1 MKYEFGYKFGDVLTY
16 TSPTDNKLK
25 TPCVFVRN
33 DQGKAVILLSY
44 AEWVARVSYSSLSK
58 GEESTDYEEG
68 YSEGYRAGVKDVKER
83 VTRWVSGI
91 F

>member
-1 MKYEFGYKFGDVLTY
+1 MKYKFGYKFGDMLTY
-16 TSPTDNKLK
+16 TSPINNELK

-33 DQGKAVILLSY
+33 DQGKAVILFSH

-58 GEESTDYEEG
+58 GEDNTDYNEG
-68 YSEGYRAGVKDVKER
+68 YSEGYRAGVNDVKEK
-83 VTRWVSGI
+83 VTGWISGI